1 MKNKIKYVFLC
12 VSIIFS
18 QFNWENNGRPI
29 RQGYHIEWQRT
40 SDVGSNGEVI
50 FAWSDTRIGDRDVY
64 AKKTDANGN
73 DLWGS
78 EGIAVVNA
86 PGRQEDPQLV
96 SDGQGGAY
104 VIWKD
109 YRDEPDDGDFYA
121 QHVMSD
127 GTLAW
132 NSSGVALT
140 NVEGKQSSPNLCI
153 ISLSTP
159 NPADNLS
166 SITNHSLSNI
176 ESHV

>member
-86 PGRQEDPQLV
+86 PGRQEIL
-96 SDGQGGAY
+96 
-104 VIWKD
+104 
-109 YRDEPDDGDFYA
+109 
-121 QHVMSD
+121 
-127 GTLAW
+127 
-132 NSSGVALT
+132 N
-140 NVEGKQSSPNLCI
+140 
-153 ISLSTP
+153 
-159 NPADNLS
+159 
-166 SITNHSLSNI
+166 
-176 ESHV
+176 